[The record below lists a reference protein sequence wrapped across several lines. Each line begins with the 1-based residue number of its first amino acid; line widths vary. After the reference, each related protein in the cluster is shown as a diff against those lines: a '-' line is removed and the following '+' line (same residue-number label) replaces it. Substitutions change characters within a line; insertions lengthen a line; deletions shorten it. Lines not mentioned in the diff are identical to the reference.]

1 MKTQS
6 FLQRTVACAL
16 IAGATFAL
24 TPSAARADVS
34 IAGGAAITGSTAA
47 GAGALSLGLINAPL
61 VPLAIELTGLV
72 PGNGGYAATVDAR
85 FSFAGTAIG
94 AGAGVGSVGSIF
106 HTGAVYDGILAHGI
120 APHTALEAR
129 LYFGPTRPSTLF
141 AGVRFSL

>member
-1 MKTQS
+1 MKIQS
-6 FLQRTVACAL
+6 ILQRTAFYAVL
-16 IAGATFAL
+16 AGAAL
-24 TPSAARADVS
+24 AVTTGTARADVS
-34 IAGGAAITGSTAA
+34 IAGGAAVTGSTASAA
-47 GAGALSLGLINAPL
+47 GMLSLGLLNAPL
-61 VPLAIELTGLV
+61 VPLAVELSGMV

-94 AGAGVGSVGSIF
+94 AGAGVGSVGAIS
-106 HTGAVYDGILAHGI
+106 HTGAVYDALLAHGI